1 MPACANTTGWGWL
14 ENTDKFGSDIFQPL
28 EVHSLMEEMPFNG
41 TFKYEQY
48 ETKNEGLW
56 LTQLNMTQFLKE
68 RGYWSDRFY
77 HRIFNK
83 TKYELYIV

>member
-14 ENTDKFGSDIFQPL
+14 EHTDKFGSDEFQPL

-48 ETKNEGLW
+48 
-56 LTQLNMTQFLKE
+56 
-68 RGYWSDRFY
+68 
-77 HRIFNK
+77 
-83 TKYELYIV
+83 